1 MCLSLI
7 AMCFLMF
14 VCLQEI
20 QRLQEDA
27 DKANKHASLL
37 ERENQRLEIQ
47 VKDLSQQVEQ
57 MLLWLNVLFAIYL
70 LIWWCISEVHVEV
83 LFSQSHVHFGCHKSL
98 SDGKSFSLGQCDIY
112 ISAYKIRIS
121 LAGYE
126 WCCFRIILINILH
139 GKLWCIYIVCLFD
152 WNVLWSVCR
161 TEHRIST
168 PDFDVVSFCQ
178 TVFSIM

>member
-1 MCLSLI
+1 MCLSLF

-57 MLLWLNVLFAIYL
+57 MLLRLNVLFAIYL
-70 LIWWCISEVHVEV
+70 LIQCCISEVYLKAVFRH
-83 LFSQSHVHFGCHKSL
+83 SHVDFGCHKSL
-98 SDGKSFSLGQCDIY
+98 SDVKSFSAGQCEIY

-121 LAGYE
+121 LAG
-126 WCCFRIILINILH
+126 
-139 GKLWCIYIVCLFD
+139 
-152 WNVLWSVCR
+152 
-161 TEHRIST
+161 
-168 PDFDVVSFCQ
+168 
-178 TVFSIM
+178 